1 MCAEAT
7 VRARLHAQSVGA
19 RVVAGFAL
27 AGITLAAAWA
37 GGLFLALLL
46 LIGVMAALLEFF
58 RMSKRA
64 GHPVLML
71 PGLAG
76 GAAIVILGA
85 LHRPAEAG
93 AVLVAI
99 ALWMIAA
106 SLRPPIEGRLDGLA
120 LTVFG
125 VLYVAGFA
133 VHLLWL
139 RELER
144 GLGLLLVVLL
154 GTWAADTF
162 AFFVGIRWGK
172 RKLAPHVSPGKSVE
186 GFLGGLA
193 GTILVAGVAA
203 RFVSGFTLP
212 EALLTGLVI
221 GLVSPL
227 GDLLESL
234 LKRNLCAKDASHII
248 PGHGGVLDRIDSL
261 LLVAPVS
268 FYLFRYLLT

>member
-1 MCAEAT
+1 
-7 VRARLHAQSVGA
+7 
-19 RVVAGFAL
+19 VASGFAL
-27 AGITLAAAWA
+27 AAVTLAAAWA
-37 GGLFLALLL
+37 GGLALALLL
-46 LIGVMAALLEFF
+46 LIGVIAALFEFF
-58 RMSKRA
+58 RMSQRA
-64 GHPVLML
+64 GHRVLML

-76 GAAIVILGA
+76 GAAIVVLGA
-85 LHRPAEAG
+85 FHRTSEAG
-93 AVLVAI
+93 PVLMAI
-99 ALWMIAA
+99 ALWMILA
-106 SLRPPIEGRLDGLA
+106 SLRSPIEGRFGGLA
-120 LTVFG
+120 LSVFG
-125 VLYVAGFA
+125 VLYVAGFG

-162 AFFVGIRWGK
+162 AFFVGIRWGR

-193 GTILVAGVAA
+193 GTMLVAGVAA

-212 EALLTGLVI
+212 EALLAGLVI
-221 GLVSPL
+221 GLVSPI

-234 LKRNLCAKDASHII
+234 MKRNLCAKDASHII

-261 LLVAPVS
+261 LLVAPVA
-268 FYLFRYLLT
+268 FYLFRYLLR